1 MVMFFANGGGTC
13 YVISI
18 GNYEKNLSDVYTDKS
33 KETIFSNIKKVQD
46 ITMLVVPE
54 AVNVDT
60 CMNIYTDLL
69 NLCDSK
75 KYFVLLDIPL
85 KKGIRL

>member
-1 MVMFFANGGGTC
+1 MHLILQYGNVFANGGGTC

-75 KYFVLLDIPL
+75 SILFFWIFL
-85 KKGIRL
+85 